1 MQLHVPTHAHAH
13 MPPNSF
19 AGMLIVSSS
28 SKFVALGLQVPPKAY
43 EVSNLAARHDAVS
56 IQNDGPVWVWLL
68 PDKGSSVGVRASSDK
83 G

>member
-1 MQLHVPTHAHAH
+1 M
-13 MPPNSF
+13 
-19 AGMLIVSSS
+19 
-28 SKFVALGLQVPPKAY
+28 FVALGLQVPPKVY

-68 PDKGSSVGVRASSDK
+68 PDKGSSVGVRANSDK